1 MSMADMPELGEL
13 REVDLRQVWR
23 HEAQDFTPWLAE
35 NLQRLSRAVDMELEL
50 IETEKAVENFAAD
63 ILARDVAS
71 NSLVLIENQ
80 LEKTDHSH
88 LGQILTYLAGLEAK
102 AVIWISPR
110 FQEPH
115 LSAIR
120 WLNDHTSD
128 EFAFFAVRVRAVRI
142 GDSPIAPVFET
153 LARPSEWERTLRQ
166 RAGGADAH
174 SQTRLRFWTLYCER
188 HPAAVAD
195 GLKPN
200 RHWNAWFQVNE
211 DIWITL
217 GIGASFAS
225 VFVRGDW
232 GERKFSAGAV
242 APPSGR
248 NPRAPARNRALR
260 ESSRRLGVRRN
271 EPEFFLPERGAMAG
285 NERLAGETP
294 PALCPHHP
302 QGAGR
307 AMMEDGPPRPHI

>member
-1 MSMADMPELGEL
+1 MADVPALGEL
-13 REVDLRQVWR
+13 EEVDLRQVWQ

-63 ILARDVAS
+63 ILARDAAS
-71 NSLVLIENQ
+71 GSLVLIENQ

-88 LGQILTYLAGLEAK
+88 LGQVLTYLAGLDAK
-102 AVIWISPR
+102 AVIWISPQ

-128 EFAFFAVRVRAVRI
+128 EFAFFAVRLRAVRI
-142 GDSPIAPVFET
+142 ADSPVAPVFEV
-153 LARPSEWERTLRQ
+153 LARPSEWERTLRR
-166 RAGGADAH
+166 RAGREDAH
-174 SQTRLRFWTLYCER
+174 SETRLRFWTFYCEH
-188 HPAAVAD
+188 HPAAVKD

-217 GIGASFAS
+217 GIGASFCS

-232 GERKFSAGAV
+232 GERKFSAV
-242 APPSGR
+242 
-248 NPRAPARNRALR
+248 
-260 ESSRRLGVRRN
+260 ERLGSHLDEIR
-271 EPEFFLPERGAMAG
+271 
-285 NERLAGETP
+285 ERLPGVEIYENHREGWVFGETNRS
-294 PALCPHHP
+294 LSYLNEEQWP
-302 QGAGR
+302 QISDWLEEHRQRYSQVINEVLG
-307 AMMEDGPPRPHI
+307 EV

>member
-1 MSMADMPELGEL
+1 MADMPELGEL
-13 REVDLRQVWR
+13 KEVDLRQVWP
-23 HEAQDFTPWLAE
+23 HEAQNFTPWLAE
-35 NLQRLSRAVDMELEL
+35 NLHRLSDAVDMELEL

-71 NSLVLIENQ
+71 GALVLIENQ
-80 LEKTDHSH
+80 LEKTDHAH

-115 LSAIR
+115 LSAVR

-142 GDSPIAPVFET
+142 GNSPIAPVFEV
-153 LARPSEWERTLRQ
+153 LAQPSDWERTLRQ
-166 RAGGADAH
+166 RAGKGDAY
-174 SQTRLRFWTLYCER
+174 SETRLRFWTFYCER
-188 HPAAVAD
+188 HPAAVED

-217 GIGASFAS
+217 GIGTSFAS

-232 GERKFSAGAV
+232 GERKFSA
-242 APPSGR
+242 
-248 NPRAPARNRALR
+248 L
-260 ESSRRLGVRRN
+260 ERLQPHLEKISER
-271 EPEFFLPERGAMAG
+271 LPEVEIHENHREGWVFG
-285 NERLAGETP
+285 ETNRQFSYLNEEQWPEICDWLEEHRQRYAQVIREVLAGKS
-294 PALCPHHP
+294 
-302 QGAGR
+302 
-307 AMMEDGPPRPHI
+307 